1 MKFSTVASNL
11 NRTAAN
17 TFFRI
22 TAALCLILGVAKA
35 SASVFEAECPEEVK
49 TRQAALPT
57 PKGWSA
63 HVEGVSARQI
73 FTGLE
78 LYSGH
83 PKDGAPLFPDEAAA
97 PVADKPA
104 AGAPE
109 TPVDT
114 TYTIPVG
121 RETYVSCQY
130 TNTIVR
136 LIGKIPKTAKTCR
149 VRFSESLGH
158 VQKVICD

>member
-1 MKFSTVASNL
+1 MMKSRKLASSYVRNAAAICLLFSF
-11 NRTAAN
+11 AN
-17 TFFRI
+17 
-22 TAALCLILGVAKA
+22 A
-35 SASVFEAECPEEVK
+35 SAAVFEAECPEEVK

-63 HVEGVSARQI
+63 HVEAVSARQI

-97 PVADKPA
+97 PAAGKPA
-104 AGAPE
+104 AAATDAPS
-109 TPVDT
+109 DT
-114 TYTIPVG
+114 TYTIPAG
-121 RETYVSCQY
+121 RESYVSCQY

-149 VRFSESLGH
+149 VRFSETLGH